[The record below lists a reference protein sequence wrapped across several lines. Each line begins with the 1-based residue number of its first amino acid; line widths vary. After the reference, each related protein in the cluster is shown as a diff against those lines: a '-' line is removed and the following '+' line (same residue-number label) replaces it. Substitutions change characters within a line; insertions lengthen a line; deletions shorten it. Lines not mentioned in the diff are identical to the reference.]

1 MTSVPSVPG
10 KDVIKA
16 LQKAGFELV
25 RIKGSHHRLR
35 NPDPDGH
42 DVTVP
47 VHAERDVPKGTLRQI
62 LVDAG
67 LTVED
72 LRALL

>member
-1 MTSVPSVPG
+1 MSGPG
-10 KDVIKA
+10 KDVVRA

-25 RIKGSHHRLR
+25 R
-35 NPDPDGH
+35 
-42 DVTVP
+42 V
-47 VHAERDVPKGTLRQI
+47 KGTLRQI

>member
-1 MTSVPSVPG
+1 MLPIRAIPG
-10 KDVIKA
+10 KDVVKA

-25 RIKGSHHRLR
+25 RVKGSHHRLR
-35 NPDPDGH
+35 NPNSDGL

-47 VHAERDVPKGTLRQI
+47 VHAGRDVPKGTLRQI

-72 LRALL
+72 LRNLL

>member
-1 MTSVPSVPG
+1 MPPVPSLPG
-10 KDVIKA
+10 KDVVRA

-35 NPDPDGH
+35 NPDRAGI

-47 VHAERDVPKGTLRQI
+47 VHAGRDIPKGTLRQI
-62 LVDAG
+62 LADAG

-72 LRALL
+72 LQKLL